1 MRDLKYLFAY
11 SIPLSALLSVY
22 FLGYFSFGAVFY
34 AFVIIPLLETI
45 IKTPGKT
52 YSEEEKSSRLSN
64 ILFDLML
71 YGNLPIVFGILGYGF
86 YVISTGSLSTME
98 TVGVVLSLGIL
109 LATNAINVAH
119 ELGHRKTRMEQM
131 MSKALLLPCLYMHFY
146 LEHNFGHHKNVSTPE
161 DPATSKFNQMLYQ
174 FWFTSVFKQYRNA
187 WGIQM
192 SMLKKE
198 NRSFFSVK
206 NQMLFYIFFQGLY
219 LTTIFYFFGIFGLAI
234 GLIVGII
241 SFLFLETINYIE
253 HYGLVREKT
262 KSGRYERVQTK
273 HSWNSNHLIGR
284 IVLYELT
291 RHSDHHF
298 IASKKYQVLEH
309 KDESPQLPFG
319 YPTCILLAMFP
330 PLWFHLMNPRVP
342 KAMVA
347 AAA

>member
-1 MRDLKYLFAY
+1 MHDLKYLFAY
-11 SIPLSALLSVY
+11 SIPFSAFLSVY

-34 AFVIIPLLETI
+34 AFVIIPLLESI
-45 IKTPGKT
+45 IKTPGKI
-52 YSEEEKSSRLSN
+52 YSEDEKSSRLSN
-64 ILFDLML
+64 IFFDLML

-86 YVISTGSLSTME
+86 YVISLGGLSTME
-98 TVGVVLSLGIL
+98 TIGVVLSLGIL

-119 ELGHRKTRMEQM
+119 ELGHRKKRIEQM

-161 DPATSKFNQMLYQ
+161 DPATSKYNQSLYH
-174 FWFTSVFKQYRNA
+174 FWVTSVLKQYRNA
-187 WGIQM
+187 WAIQM
-192 SMLKKE
+192 SMLKKD

-206 NQMLFYIFFQGLY
+206 NQMLFYLFFQGLY
-219 LTTIFYFFGIFGLAI
+219 LTSLFYFFGSFGLVV

-253 HYGLVREKT
+253 HYGLLREKT
-262 KSGRYERVQTK
+262 KSGRYERAQTK

-319 YPTCILLAMFP
+319 YPSCIMLAMLP

-342 KAMVA
+342 KEMIA
-347 AAA
+347 AA